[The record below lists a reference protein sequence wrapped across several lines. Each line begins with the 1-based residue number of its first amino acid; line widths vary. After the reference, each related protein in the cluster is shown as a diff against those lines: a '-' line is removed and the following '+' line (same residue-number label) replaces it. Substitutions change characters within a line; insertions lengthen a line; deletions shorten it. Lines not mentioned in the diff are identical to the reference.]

1 VEAEAVADP
10 HIEVVDDAAWPA
22 RAAADRIAEVVH
34 ADGPVTIVPATGET
48 PVRTYAELAE
58 RRARGALDAT
68 GVSVVQLDE
77 YLGLADGDRRA
88 LFGWMERTVLTPL
101 GIDGDRV
108 RRLPTDGDVDAE
120 CAAFERT
127 LVEDGGIDLAI
138 LGLGTNGHLGFNE
151 PPSDAASVTRTVE
164 LTPDTI
170 AANARYWGREG
181 DVPTR
186 AVTLG
191 LRSLLAARRIV
202 LLVSGASKHAIV
214 RRALEGPVG
223 QDVPASFLRQ
233 ARGSVS
239 VLVDRA
245 AWEGE

>member
-1 VEAEAVADP
+1 MADP
-10 HIEVVDDAAWPA
+10 HLVVVDDASSLA
-22 RAAADRIAEVVH
+22 RAGADVVADVIR

-48 PVRTYAELAE
+48 PVGMYAELAAV
-58 RRARGALDAT
+58 RARGDLEAGA
-68 GVSVVQLDE
+68 VSIVQLDE
-77 YLGLADGDRRA
+77 YLGLEPGDRRA
-88 LFGWMERTVLTPL
+88 LFGWMDRTVLQPL
-101 GIDGDRV
+101 AIDDARV
-108 RRLPTDGDVDAE
+108 MRLPTDGDVDAA
-120 CAAFERT
+120 CAAFDRD
-127 LVEDGGIDLAI
+127 LGARGAIDLAI

-151 PPSDAASVTRTVE
+151 PPSDAASVTRAVD

-170 AANARYWGREG
+170 AANARYWGGED

-191 LRSLLAARRIV
+191 LRTLLGARSIL

-223 QDVPASFLRQ
+223 EDVPASFLRTAQ
-233 ARGSVS
+233 GAVT

-245 AWEGE
+245 AWEGA

>member
-1 VEAEAVADP
+1 VADP
-10 HIEVVDDAAWPA
+10 HVEPQIQVVDDAAWLA
-22 RAAADRIAEVVH
+22 RAAADLVSSVVH
-34 ADGPVTIVPATGET
+34 ADGPVTVVPATGET
-48 PVRTYAELAE
+48 PVGTYAELAA
-58 RRARGALDAT
+58 RHARGALDT
-68 GVSVVQLDE
+68 TRVSVVQLDE
-77 YLGLADGDRRA
+77 YLGLAADDRRT
-88 LFGWMERTVLTPL
+88 LFGWMDRTVLTPL
-101 GIDGDRV
+101 AIDDGRV
-108 RRLPTDGDVDAE
+108 ARLPTDGDVDGACAE
-120 CAAFERT
+120 FDRALAAR
-127 LVEDGGIDLAI
+127 GGIDLAI

-151 PPSDAASVTRTVE
+151 PPSDAASATRTVE

-170 AANARYWGREG
+170 GANARYWGGED

-191 LRSLLAARRIV
+191 LRTLLDARRIL

-223 QDVPASFLRQ
+223 EDVPASFVRE
-233 ARGSVS
+233 ARGSVT

>member
-1 VEAEAVADP
+1 VADP
-10 HIEVVDDAAWPA
+10 HLVVVDDAASLA
-22 RAAADRIAEVVH
+22 RAGADVVADVIR

-48 PVRTYAELAE
+48 PVAMYAELAAV
-58 RRARGALDAT
+58 RARGDLEAGA
-68 GVSVVQLDE
+68 VSIVQLDE
-77 YLGLADGDRRA
+77 YLGLEPGDRRA
-88 LFGWMERTVLTPL
+88 LFGWMDRTVLQPL
-101 GIDGDRV
+101 AIDDARV
-108 RRLPTDGDVDAE
+108 MRLPTDGDVDAA
-120 CAAFERT
+120 CAAFDRD
-127 LVEDGGIDLAI
+127 LGARGAIDLAI

-151 PPSDAASVTRTVE
+151 PPSDAASVTRAVD

-170 AANARYWGREG
+170 AANARYWGGED

-191 LRSLLAARRIV
+191 LRTLLGARSIL

-223 QDVPASFLRQ
+223 EDVPASFLRTAQ
-233 ARGSVS
+233 GAVT

-245 AWEGE
+245 AWEGA